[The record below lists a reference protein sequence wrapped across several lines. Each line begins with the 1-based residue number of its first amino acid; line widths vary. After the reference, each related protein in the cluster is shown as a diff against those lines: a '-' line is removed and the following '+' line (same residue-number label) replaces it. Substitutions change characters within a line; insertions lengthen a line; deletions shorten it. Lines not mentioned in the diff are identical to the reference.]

1 MAKRGR
7 TVRRSKPAPRK
18 KRSPLKRKTKPTPRR
33 GQSRKVTRA
42 LRSAKRVFAAQGFG
56 HDLPGWEPTGGWQ
69 GDELAEEVSYM
80 THEEKLDW
88 LEWLAEQLDTTISEL
103 FEMMGSP

>member
-1 MAKRGR
+1 MATRGPK
-7 TVRRSKPAPRK
+7 VRRRKPAPK
-18 KRSPLKRKTKPTPRR
+18 KRSAPKRKTPRR
-33 GQSRKVTRA
+33 AAPGAKTRRVQRA
-42 LRSAKRVFAAQGFG
+42 LKSAKRVFAAQGFG
-56 HDLPGWEPTGGWQ
+56 HDLPGWEPQGGWQ

-80 THEEKLDW
+80 THEEKIDW